1 MEGSLCCVL
10 CSVLCRLV
18 HGGKFVL
25 GFVWTCTWRQVC
37 VRFCVGLYMEG
48 SLC

>member
-1 MEGSLCCVL
+1 MF
-10 CSVLCRLV
+10 VLCRLV

-25 GFVWTCTWRQVC
+25 GFVWACIGREVC

-48 SLC
+48 RLC